1 MDKIELKV
9 KKHDEF
15 QLEMKIT
22 CPIRKNESMSSYY
35 ADVFFFLPRNLAVN
49 PQTYSANKFYNDLSE
64 YIRFQTPTAELN
76 DLADRDNVIFSKLA
90 SSIAT
95 DDDSSYQQK
104 LKMFCSIVRKTFR
117 NEMAKI
123 IKCADCEIFNQ
134 KILNYLSN
142 SAQIMDNF
150 RKLQQTLSNGGEKLE
165 VCNLAD
171 EFLSVNLNNCLY
183 KIWKMPLLEN
193 SCCNQAKQAII
204 ERTYQEIEYR
214 KSCNYISIVDEKSDN
229 SEFLYREST
238 LKKAMSSVLFLNIA
252 LKKDGILL
260 ENLFLGL
267 AAAIAM
273 IFVTAIAFIWKGLFL
288 EEFSV
293 SFFVVW
299 VVAYM
304 FKDRIKSQLQLLCL
318 NKRNRYAY
326 DYQQKIY
333 DDFGNA
339 LGLCREGFQ
348 HCDVKDVPK
357 EIERVRNRT
366 ALSKFESGSLSE
378 NILVYR
384 KKIELNGRSRKGIF
398 EEFEIN
404 GLTDIFRLNVR
415 HWLGKMDNPLKTVYS
430 SDGEK
435 IEPIKAYRNYHVNIV
450 LRYGEKG
457 GEVHYSRYR
466 LILNR
471 NGIKKIIHF

>member
-1 MDKIELKV
+1 MDKIDLKI

-22 CPIRKNESMSSYY
+22 CPIRKSESPNSYY

-49 PQTYSANKFYNDLSE
+49 PQSYSAREFYNDLSE

-76 DLADRDNVIFSKLA
+76 DLADRNNLLLVRLA
-90 SSIAT
+90 SLIAAE
-95 DDDSSYQQK
+95 DESKYQQN

-117 NEMAKI
+117 NEAAKI
-123 IKCADCEIFNQ
+123 IKLEDSEIFNQ
-134 KILNYLSN
+134 EIMNYLSE

-150 RKLQQTLSNGGEKLE
+150 RNLQKTLPSGSEKVE
-165 VCNLAD
+165 VFNLVD
-171 EFLSVNLNNCLY
+171 EFLSINLNDCLF

-193 SCCNQAKQAII
+193 GCCNQVKKAII

-214 KSCNYISIVDEKSDN
+214 KNCNYISIVDEKSDN

-299 VVAYM
+299 VIAYM

-333 DDFGNA
+333 DDSGNA
-339 LGLCREGFQ
+339 VGLCREGFQ

-357 EIERVRNRT
+357 EIEHVRNRS
-366 ALSKFESGSLSE
+366 ALSKFENGSLSE

-384 KKIELNGRSRKGIF
+384 KKIDLKGRSCKDIF
-398 EEFEIN
+398 EAFEIN

-435 IEPIKAYRNYHVNIV
+435 IESIKAYRNYHVNMV

-457 GEVHYSRYR
+457 GEVHYARYR